1 MEEEREDMFVAMNK
15 ENSGLYQDGTEL
27 RKFRAYLKWVYVDQS
42 NLCKS
47 GLSWSVFFSLAYVVP
62 ILSHFLLDCSTTCDA
77 DHTRPYHVPV
87 QISLSAFAT
96 LSFVSLSQWDR
107 KYGFSRFL
115 FLDKV
120 TDESLKIQQGYA
132 QQMKRTMKLIL
143 LWGLPCFIAE
153 CAYKIWWYISGSSQI
168 PYYGEIYVSSIIMC
182 ILELCS
188 WLYRT
193 SIFFLVCVLFRL
205 IGYLQIQRLDEFAP
219 VFQRE
224 TDVGSILL
232 EHLRIRRNL
241 RIISHR
247 FRAFI
252 LSSLLLVT
260 ASQLI
265 FLMMVIK
272 PHADVDI
279 LRSGELG
286 LVSITLVS
294 GLYILLRSA
303 TKITH
308 KAQSITGLTAKW
320 HICATINSFDNIDGE
335 TPTAEATS
343 ARAMAAS
350 ISWGS
355 SEEDELGDEEDELN
369 DTKLILTQTHT
380 ISFSKRQAL
389 VTYMENNRAGITVYG
404 FMLDR
409 TWLHSIFGIQ
419 LALCLWLLNKTVGI

>member
-1 MEEEREDMFVAMNK
+1 MEEERGSLVPKNK
-15 ENSGLYQDGTEL
+15 ENTSYIALDGTEL
-27 RKFRAYLKWVYVDQS
+27 RNFRSYLRWVYVDHS
-42 NLCKS
+42 NVYKA
-47 GLSWSVFFSLAYVVP
+47 GLSWSIFFILAFVVP
-62 ILSHFLLDCSTTCDA
+62 VLSHFLLDCDTTCDP

-87 QISLSAFAT
+87 QISLSVLAT
-96 LSFVSLSQWDR
+96 LSYISLSFWDR
-107 KYGFSRFL
+107 KYGFSKFL
-115 FLDKV
+115 FLDKLS
-120 TDESLKIQQGYA
+120 DDSLKIQKGYA
-132 QQMKRTMKLIL
+132 EQMQGTMKLIL
-143 LWGLPCFIAE
+143 RWGLPCFIVE
-153 CAYKIWWYISGSSQI
+153 CAYKIWWYISGSPQI
-168 PYYGEIYVSSIIMC
+168 PYYGEIYVSSIILC
-182 ILELCS
+182 TLELCS

-205 IGYLQIQRLDEFAP
+205 ICYLQIFRLDDFAQ
-219 VFQRE
+219 VFQRQTE
-224 TDVGSILL
+224 VGSILL

-247 FRAFI
+247 FRCFI
-252 LSSLLLVT
+252 LGSLILVT

-265 FLMMVIK
+265 FLLMVTK
-272 PHADVDI
+272 PRADVDV
-279 LRSGELG
+279 LKAGELG

-294 GLYILLRSA
+294 GLFLLLRSA

-308 KAQSITGLTAKW
+308 KAQSITCLAAKW

-335 TPTAEATS
+335 TPVSAQAIATNI
-343 ARAMAAS
+343 

-355 SEEDELGDEEDELN
+355 SDDDDVGDEEDEVDN
-369 DTKLILTQTHT
+369 TKLLPIYTQT
-380 ISFSKRQAL
+380 ISFHKRQAL

>member
-1 MEEEREDMFVAMNK
+1 MEEEREVSFLAMNK
-15 ENSGLYQDGTEL
+15 ENSGIYHDGKEL
-27 RKFRAYLKWVYVDQS
+27 RRFRAYLRWVYVDQS
-42 NLCKS
+42 NLCKA
-47 GLSWSVFFSLAYVVP
+47 GISWSVFFTLAYVVP

-77 DHTRPYHVPV
+77 DHRRPYHVPV
-87 QISLSAFAT
+87 QISLSVFAT
-96 LSFVSLSQWDR
+96 LSFISLSKWDR
-107 KYGFSRFL
+107 KYGFSKFL

-120 TDESLKIQQGYA
+120 SDESLKIQRGYA
-132 QQMKRTMKLIL
+132 IQMKRTMKLIL
-143 LWGLPCFIAE
+143 LWGLPCFI
-153 CAYKIWWYISGSSQI
+153 CQCVYKIWWYISGASQI
-168 PYYGEIYVSSIIMC
+168 PYYGEVYVSGIILC
-182 ILELCS
+182 TLELCS
-188 WLYRT
+188 WFYRT

-224 TDVGSILL
+224 TEVGTILL

-241 RIISHR
+241 RVISHR

-265 FLMMVIK
+265 FLLMVIK

-279 LRSGELG
+279 LKGGELG

-308 KAQSITGLTAKW
+308 KAQSLTGLASKW

-335 TPTAEATS
+335 TPTALIAS
-343 ARAMAAS
+343 AQAMAAD

-355 SEEDELGDEEDELN
+355 SEDESGDEEDELN
-369 DTKLILTQTHT
+369 NTKMMPIQTRT
-380 ISFSKRQAL
+380 ISFHKRQAL

>member
-1 MEEEREDMFVAMNK
+1 M
-15 ENSGLYQDGTEL
+15 SGII
-27 RKFRAYLKWVYVDQS
+27 
-42 NLCKS
+42 LC
-47 GLSWSVFFSLAYVVP
+47 
-62 ILSHFLLDCSTTCDA
+62 T
-77 DHTRPYHVPV
+77 
-87 QISLSAFAT
+87 
-96 LSFVSLSQWDR
+96 
-107 KYGFSRFL
+107 
-115 FLDKV
+115 
-120 TDESLKIQQGYA
+120 
-132 QQMKRTMKLIL
+132 
-143 LWGLPCFIAE
+143 
-153 CAYKIWWYISGSSQI
+153 
-168 PYYGEIYVSSIIMC
+168 
-182 ILELCS
+182 LELCS
-188 WLYRT
+188 WFYRT

-224 TDVGSILL
+224 TEVGTILL

-241 RIISHR
+241 RVISHR

-265 FLMMVIK
+265 FLLMVIK

-279 LRSGELG
+279 LKGGELG

-308 KAQSITGLTAKW
+308 KAQSLTGLASKW

-335 TPTAEATS
+335 TPTALIAS
-343 ARAMAAS
+343 AQAMAAD

-355 SEEDELGDEEDELN
+355 SEDESGDEEDELN
-369 DTKLILTQTHT
+369 NTKMMPIQTRT
-380 ISFSKRQAL
+380 ISFHKRQAL